1 MSIAPRPHAVCD
13 NLSMNTPSPHQ
24 YAQPSRETCEMQDRA
39 DALAHARARFSLPE
53 NSIYLDGNSLG
64 ALPTATPARL
74 AASVQSAWGRDLIR
88 SWNTAGWVNLPTTI
102 GAALAPLIGARAD
115 EVLVADSTSVNI
127 FKLLVAV
134 LRVAQPSPSRNVI
147 LSERDNFPTDLYIAE
162 GVNAMLGG
170 RYTLKLVEAD
180 EVEAALDHTI
190 AAALIT
196 QVNYRSGRLHNM
208 AQLNRAAESA
218 HTHII
223 WDLSHSA
230 GAVPLALHQ
239 DGAKF
244 AVGCGYKYLNGGPGA
259 PGYLYV
265 ARDWQAALSN
275 PLSGWFGH
283 ATPFAF
289 DVGYTPAPDIA
300 RFQCGTPSVLACEA
314 LAAGID
320 TFTQISL
327 QDIRM
332 KSLAL
337 SDLFWQLMTTH
348 CGEFGFTCITP
359 RSHAHRGSQLAFAH
373 PDAYAIMQAI
383 IDRGVIGDFRQ
394 PNLLRF
400 GFTPLYTRFVD
411 CWDAVM
417 IIRDVMQSGDWQSLK
432 YQQRHAVT

>member
-1 MSIAPRPHAVCD
+1 
-13 NLSMNTPSPHQ
+13 MNTPSPL
-24 YAQPSRETCEMQDRA
+24 ANTLTLPLSRA
-39 DALAHARARFSLPE
+39 DCETLDRDDPLAHARTRFSLP
-53 NSIYLDGNSLG
+53 SSLIYLDGNSLG
-64 ALPTATPARL
+64 ALPAATNARV
-74 AASVQSAWGRDLIR
+74 ASTIEGEWGRDLIR
-88 SWNTAGWVNLPTTI
+88 SWNTADWVNLPTTI
-102 GAALAPLIGARAD
+102 GAELAPLIGARPD

-127 FKLLVAV
+127 FKLLAAV
-134 LRVAQPSPSRNVI
+134 LHRQQADATRHII

-170 RYTLKLVEAD
+170 RYTLKLVDAGEI
-180 EVEAALDHTI
+180 EAALDHTV

-196 QVNYRSGRLHNM
+196 QVNYRSGRLHDM
-208 AQLNRAAESA
+208 ASLNHTAENA

-239 DGAKF
+239 HGAKF

-265 ARDWQAALSN
+265 AREWQPLLTT

-283 ATPFAF
+283 ASPFTF
-289 DVGYTPAPDIA
+289 DTTYTPAAGIA

-320 TFTQISL
+320 TFAQISMH
-327 QDIRM
+327 DVRA

-337 SDLFWQLMTTH
+337 SDVFWQLMTTH
-348 CGEFGFTCITP
+348 CGEFDFGCITP
-359 RSHAHRGSQLAFAH
+359 QAHAARGSQLAFAH
-373 PDAYAIMQAI
+373 QQAYAIMQAI
-383 IDRGVIGDFRQ
+383 IDRGVVGDFRQ

-417 IIRDVMQSGDWQSLK
+417 IIRDVMQSGDWQAAK
-432 YQQRHAVT
+432 YQQRHTVT